1 METFANQLA
10 ALTADG
16 YKMAEA
22 QAKVAHDAILFA
34 MHKSGFKKNCTVK
47 GGVVMCELTKA
58 VRRTTMDIDIDF
70 VRYSISEASVRRVVA
85 RWARMSGLKI
95 VIFGTVK
102 DLRQEDY
109 RGKRVY
115 LDITDGSIKAPVR
128 TKVDIGVHTHASI
141 RQDERRF
148 GALSG
153 EKAATLFAN
162 TREQIFAEKLLSL
175 IKHGALSTRAKDVF
189 DLYYLTGEV
198 NQRTLRKVL
207 RDLVLQNKKCP
218 IREPVK
224 ILEAVGRTFK
234 SKRFIRDMTVAKA
247 NWLKLPPTKVTAGV
261 LAFLQRM
268 LIG

>member
-10 ALTADG
+10 ALTAAG

-47 GGVVMCELTKA
+47 GGVVMCELTKK

-70 VRYSISEASVRRVVA
+70 VRCSISETSVRRVVA
-85 RWARMSGLKI
+85 RWARASGLKI
-95 VIFGTVK
+95 TVFGTVK

-115 LDITDGSIKAPVR
+115 LDITDGSIGAPVR
-128 TKVDIGVHTHASI
+128 TKVDIGVHTHATI
-141 RQDERRF
+141 PQDERRF
-148 GALSG
+148 EALTG

-189 DLYYLTGEV
+189 DLYYLTGDV
-198 NQRTLRKVL
+198 NRRTLRNVL

-218 IREPVK
+218 IREPLK
-224 ILEAVGRTFK
+224 ILEAVGRTFQ
-234 SKRFIRDMTVAKA
+234 SKRFVRDMSGAKA
-247 NWLKLPPTKVTAGV
+247 NWLKLPPTEVTADV
-261 LAFLQRM
+261 LSFLQQM
-268 LIG
+268 LTD

>member
-22 QAKVAHDAILFA
+22 QAKVAHDAILFS

-85 RWARMSGLKI
+85 RWARASGLRI
-95 VIFGTVK
+95 AIFGTVK

-115 LDITDGSIKAPVR
+115 LDITDGSIKTPVR
-128 TKVDIGVHTHASI
+128 TKVDIGVHTHAGI

-148 GALSG
+148 GALSA
-153 EKAATLFAN
+153 EKTATLFAN

-207 RDLVLQNKKCP
+207 RDLILQNKKSP
-218 IREPVK
+218 IREPLK
-224 ILEAVGRTFK
+224 ILDAVGRTFK
-234 SKRFIRDMTVAKA
+234 SKRFVRDMSAAKA
-247 NWLKLPPTKVTAGV
+247 NWLKLPPTKVTVGV
-261 LAFLQRM
+261 LAFLRRM
-268 LIG
+268 LAG